1 MGGVWVIYGGM
12 LKQSDRAGLRTWI
25 ELDRKALAGNLRLFR
40 GVLPRGCGIMA
51 VCKSN
56 AYGHG
61 LYNLAPLLEE
71 LGVDWF
77 GVDSIVEAVTL
88 REKGIRRPLLV
99 LGYTLPSRFA
109 DAVRHGVSLT
119 MSSLANLRALARP
132 GGRRRIGIHL
142 KLDTGMHRQGL
153 MRPEWPAALGLLKR
167 QAARVELEGL
177 YTHFAESKDPA
188 RRESTRKQIREFDTA
203 AAFFRAGGLA
213 PLLHAGATA
222 GAVNYPEA
230 RYDLVRIGI
239 GLMGLWPSDET
250 RLAWEKGLPLR
261 PVLSWRSLISETKR
275 LRKGDAVG
283 YDYTERLGRAST
295 VGICPVGYWHGFPRS
310 LSRIGEVL
318 VRGRRAKVLGAVSMD
333 MIVADLTGIPGARPG
348 DVVTLIGRDGAG
360 EVSAYEVAQK
370 AGISHYELLTRLN
383 PLIQK
388 FRLG

>member
-1 MGGVWVIYGGM
+1 M

>member
-1 MGGVWVIYGGM
+1 M
-12 LKQSDRAGLRTWI
+12 LKRSDRAGLRTWI

-61 LYNLAPLLEE
+61 LYDLAPLLEE
-71 LGVDWF
+71 LDVDWF

-167 QAARVELEGL
+167 QAARVGLEGL

-222 GAVNYPEA
+222 GALNYPEA

-370 AGISHYELLTRLN
+370 AGISYYELLTRLN

>member
-1 MGGVWVIYGGM
+1 M
-12 LKQSDRAGLRTWI
+12 LKRSDRAGLRTWI

-40 GVLPRGCGIMA
+40 GVLPHGCGIMA

-61 LYNLAPLLEE
+61 LYDLAPLLEE
-71 LGVDWF
+71 LEVDWF

-99 LGYTLPSRFA
+99 FGYTLPSRFDDAA
-109 DAVRHGVSLT
+109 DHGVSLT

-132 GGRRRIGIHL
+132 GRRRRIAVHL
-142 KLDTGMHRQGL
+142 KIDTGMHRQGL
-153 MRPEWPAALGLLKR
+153 MRLDWPAALSLLKR
-167 QAARVELEGL
+167 HAARVRLEGL
-177 YTHFAESKDPA
+177 YTHFAEAKDPA
-188 RRESTRKQIREFDTA
+188 RQESTRMQIREFDTA

-213 PLLHAGATA
+213 PLLHSGATS
-222 GAVNYPEA
+222 GALNYPEA

-250 RLAWEKGLPLR
+250 RLAWEKDLRLR

-283 YDYTERLGRAST
+283 YNFTERLGRAST

-310 LSRIGEVL
+310 LSRTGEVL
-318 VRGRRAKVLGAVSMD
+318 VRGRRAKVLGTVSMD
-333 MIVADLTGIPGARPG
+333 MIVVDLTGIPGARPG

-360 EVSAYEVAQK
+360 EVSACEVARK
-370 AGISHYELLTRLN
+370 AGVSHYELLTRLN

-388 FRLG
+388 FRIG

>member
-1 MGGVWVIYGGM
+1 M
-12 LKQSDRAGLRTWI
+12 LKRSDRAGLRTWI

-40 GVLPRGCGIMA
+40 GVMPYGCGIMA

-61 LYNLAPLLEE
+61 LYDLAPLLEE

-99 LGYTLPSRFA
+99 LGYTLPSRFN

-119 MSSLANLRALARP
+119 MSSLANLRALART
-132 GGRRRIGIHL
+132 GGRKRISIHL

-167 QAARVELEGL
+167 HAARVRLEGL
-177 YTHFAESKDPA
+177 YTHFAEAKDPA
-188 RRESTRKQIREFDTA
+188 QRESTRKQIREFDTA
-203 AAFFRAGGLA
+203 AVFFRAGGLA
-213 PLLHAGATA
+213 PLLHSGATA
-222 GAVNYPEA
+222 GALNYPEA

-250 RLAWEKGLPLR
+250 RLAWIKGLPLS

-283 YDYTERLGRAST
+283 YNYTERLGRAST
-295 VGICPVGYWHGFPRS
+295 VGICPVGYWHGFPWS

-318 VRGRRAKVLGAVSMD
+318 IRGRRAKVLGMVSMD
-333 MIVADLTGIPGARPG
+333 MIVVDLTGIPGARPG

-360 EVSAYEVAQK
+360 EVSACEVARK
-370 AGISHYELLTRLN
+370 AGVSHYELLTRLN